1 MSRQYTYSMRPPDGP
16 ILGLVALQS
25 DQTIEGDLRRMLPL
39 QTELYVSRVPSGAEV
54 TSDSLAE
61 MEGHLAKAASLLP
74 PQVTYDVVGYGCTS
88 GTAQI
93 GAAEIAKHVRA
104 GTHTR
109 AVTEP
114 VSALVAAC
122 AALNLRKIAIL
133 SPYVAEV
140 SDNLRRVLADA
151 GVHTPVFGSFDEAEE
166 ACVVRIDSASVY
178 AAAVDLMQDADVD
191 GLFLS
196 CTNLRTLAVI
206 KPLEQVLGLPVLSSN
221 LVMGWHLARLAG
233 VDVVPSAKDEAWRG
247 TLFEETV
254 AARLPVG

>member
-1 MSRQYTYSMRPPDGP
+1 MTGQYSYTLRPPDGP

-25 DQTIEGDLRRMLPL
+25 DQTIESDLRRILPL
-39 QTELYVSRVPSGAEV
+39 ETEFYVSRVPSGAEV

-61 MEGHLAKAASLLP
+61 MEGHLAHAASLLP
-74 PQVTYDVVGYGCTS
+74 PQVSYDVVGYGCTS

-93 GAAEIAKHVRA
+93 GVGEIAKQVRA
-104 GTHTR
+104 GTQAE

-122 AALNLRKIAIL
+122 KILDLSKIAIL

-166 ACVVRIDSASVY
+166 ARVVRIDSDSIY
-178 AAAVDLMQDADVD
+178 AAAVDLMQDSGLD

-196 CTNLRTLAVI
+196 CTNLRTLDVI
-206 KPLEQVLGLPVLSSN
+206 KPLEEVLDVPVLSSN
-221 LVMGWHLARLAG
+221 LVMGWHLAALAG
-233 VDVVPSAKDEAWRG
+233 VDIDPGAADEPWHGR
-247 TLFEETV
+247 LFEN
-254 AARLPVG
+254 AA